1 MCACLRIF
9 SIIDRISSG
18 MMVVMLY
25 VVVRMLLS
33 GIIDVRRGK
42 FESVFIEGLINVN
55 NWMIDDIL
63 IYNLWF
69 NICILI

>member
-18 MMVVMLY
+18 MTVVMLY

-33 GIIDVRRGK
+33 VIIDVRRGK
-42 FESVFIEGLINVN
+42 FESVFIEGEISVN
-55 NWMIDDIL
+55 N
-63 IYNLWF
+63 
-69 NICILI
+69 

>member
-1 MCACLRIF
+1 MCVCLRIF

-18 MMVVMLY
+18 MTVVMLY

-42 FESVFIEGLINVN
+42 FESVFIEGEISVN
-55 NWMIDDIL
+55 N
-63 IYNLWF
+63 
-69 NICILI
+69 

>member
-1 MCACLRIF
+1 MYACLRIF

-33 GIIDVRRGK
+33 VIIDVRRGK

-55 NWMIDDIL
+55 N
-63 IYNLWF
+63 
-69 NICILI
+69 